1 MRHDDF
7 ATTGEMGNGK
17 PSRETNEG
25 PERIATYHAVYLRGA
40 IIASCA
46 RSDANNPYY
55 CESARAC
62 CYLEYL
68 PNSQYLKTLR
78 SPLRTN

>member
-1 MRHDDF
+1 MRHHDF
-7 ATTGEMGNGK
+7 ATTGGNGKWEMGN

-46 RSDANNPYY
+46 RSDANNPY
-55 CESARAC
+55 SNIIANRLGRVA
-62 CYLEYL
+62 
-68 PNSQYLKTLR
+68 T
-78 SPLRTN
+78 